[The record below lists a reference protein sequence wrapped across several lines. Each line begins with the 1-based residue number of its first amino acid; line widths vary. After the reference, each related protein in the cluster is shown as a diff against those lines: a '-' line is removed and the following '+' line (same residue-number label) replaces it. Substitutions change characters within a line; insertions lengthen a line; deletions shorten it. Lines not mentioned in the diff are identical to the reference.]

1 MTKKDKEKVQKQFTR
16 FVSREEVAGLCSGNT
31 FLDDALKRISERGKD
46 LRIDGGK
53 VFVTFGENTYE
64 ISGADGLAEMLSG
77 IAYDGI
83 STAHNIGIEEK
94 EKENV

>member
-1 MTKKDKEKVQKQFTR
+1 MAKNDKEKAKKQFTR

-64 ISGADGLAEMLSG
+64 IRGAGGLAEMLSG

-83 STAHNIGIEEK
+83 STAHNIGIEET
-94 EKENV
+94 EKEHV

>member
-1 MTKKDKEKVQKQFTR
+1 MAKKDKEKVQKQFTR
-16 FVSREEVAGLCSGNT
+16 FVSREEVAGLCSGST
-31 FLDDALKRISERGKD
+31 FLDDALRRISERGKD
-46 LRIDGGK
+46 LRLEGQK

-64 ISGADGLAEMLSG
+64 IRGANGLAELLSG

-94 EKENV
+94 ENEDV